1 MGSQKGEIAMIEL
14 STMGIVQ
21 RIPSPSP
28 RTKVRSLLFPS
39 STVLLALMNEGGVNS
54 RMYFFVPEAD
64 ASSVKWKVDH
74 SVAFKN
80 HTFCCM
86 HFKYG
91 RCKLHLHIAVRAAR
105 SALEATRAKSVSLSI
120 PPSASI

>member
-105 SALEATRAKSVSLSI
+105 SLPPQVYEGNSLCSV
-120 PPSASI
+120 

>member
-1 MGSQKGEIAMIEL
+1 MGSQKGEIAMIDL

-28 RTKVRSLLFPS
+28 
-39 STVLLALMNEGGVNS
+39 LLALMNEGGVNS

-74 SVAFKN
+74 NVAFKN